1 MTNTTNAIRVPR
13 DNITRSPGR
22 PFPRRFFQPGFSP
35 TTRCMHAR
43 ESSSPESQG
52 GFRVALAPR
61 LTCVGVA
68 SPLARS
74 LARSPSDSLTCTS
87 TRGSIWRA
95 TDCSRVPGDPVYNSG
110 RSRPCRA
117 ARSQSRPSRFSPRD
131 ERHPRNRAVAG
142 VVQPSVLQTF
152 YPPLYLLA
160 SDFNPPEIT
169 STRMAIA
176 HGLPLN
182 YIGSR
187 ICKSRLYFQMV
198 NVLVHFRLSW
208 LKKDIDFLF
217 SFFFELSKIVLLSY
231 TFHKIL
237 VIML

>member
-1 MTNTTNAIRVPR
+1 MRPIRMCRQEAKRRIAPNNRLVDHRLAFARPGHGILTATNASRVPR
-13 DNITRSPGR
+13 DNITWSPGR

-43 ESSSPESQG
+43 QIA
-52 GFRVALAPR
+52 VAGIARR
-61 LTCVGVA
+61 LSGRTRAATHLHVGVA

-74 LARSPSDSLTCTS
+74 LARPSDSLTCTS

-142 VVQPSVLQTF
+142 VVQPSALQTF
-152 YPPLYLLA
+152 YPPFYLLA
-160 SDFNPPEIT
+160 PNFNPPEIT
-169 STRMAIA
+169 PTRMAI
-176 HGLPLN
+176 GWL
-182 YIGSR
+182 IF
-187 ICKSRLYFQMV
+187 KLY
-198 NVLVHFRLSW
+198 W
-208 LKKDIDFLF
+208 LAN
-217 SFFFELSKIVLLSY
+217 
-231 TFHKIL
+231 
-237 VIML
+237 M